1 MSRKINFS
9 SESVC
14 EGHPDKISDQ
24 ISDAILDAYLRID
37 KYSKVACE
45 TFVTTDL
52 CIIGGEISSSNDIN
66 YEKII
71 RNTISEIGYNKDGMG
86 FNSENVKIMN
96 LLHEQSPE
104 ISQGV
109 VRGDIKEQGAGDQGI
124 MMGYAVNETT
134 ELMPTPIVIAHNLT
148 KKISELRKKNTLSYL
163 RPDGKSQVSL
173 NYENQKPQEISKITL
188 AVQHD
193 ADVELEEINRDMK
206 EFVIKPIL
214 GDYYNDNIEM
224 IINGTGKFVIGGPHG
239 DAGLTGRKIIVDT
252 YGGYGSHGGG
262 AFSGKD
268 PSKVDRTG
276 AYAARYLAKNVVANE
291 LAEICEVR
299 IAYSIGIA
307 EPFSFEI
314 DTFGTAKIEEEKIK
328 SRILNNFDLRPGMI
342 IDYFDLLRPIYQNT
356 ASYGHFGRS
365 DFDFPWEKI
374 DLF

>member
-24 ISDAILDAYLRID
+24 ISDAILDEYLRND

-52 CIIGGEISSSNDIN
+52 CIIGGEISSRSDIN

-71 RNTISEIGYNKDGMG
+71 RSTISKIGYDKQGMG

-124 MMGYAVNETT
+124 MMGYAVNETK

-148 KKISELRKKNTLSYL
+148 KKIAELRKKNTLNYL
-163 RPDGKSQVSL
+163 RPDGKSQVSM
-173 NYENQKPQEISKITL
+173 NYENGKPQEISKITL

-193 ADVELEEINRDMK
+193 EDVELEEINRDMK

-214 GDYYNDNIEM
+214 GDYYNDNVEM

-314 DTFGTAKIEEEKIK
+314 DTFGTAKIEEEQIK

>member
-24 ISDAILDAYLRID
+24 ISDAILDEYLRND

-52 CIIGGEISSSNDIN
+52 CIIGGEISSRSDIN

-71 RNTISEIGYNKDGMG
+71 RSTISKIGYDKQGMG

-124 MMGYAVNETT
+124 MMGYAVNETK

-148 KKISELRKKNTLSYL
+148 KKIAELRKKNTLNYL
-163 RPDGKSQVSL
+163 RPDGKSQVSM
-173 NYENQKPQEISKITL
+173 NYENGKPQEITKLTL

-193 ADVELEEINRDMK
+193 EDVELEEIEKDMK

-214 GDYYNDNIEM
+214 GDYYNDNVEI

-314 DTFGTAKIEEEKIK
+314 DTFGTAKIEEEQIK

-342 IDYFDLLRPIYQNT
+342 IDYFDLLRPIYQDT

>member
-1 MSRKINFS
+1 VGRKINFS

-24 ISDAILDAYLRID
+24 ISDAILDEYLRND

-52 CIIGGEISSSNDIN
+52 CIIGGEISSRGDIN

-71 RNTISEIGYNKDGMG
+71 RNTISEIGYDKEGMG

-148 KKISELRKKNTLSYL
+148 KKIAELRKKNTLNYL
-163 RPDGKSQVSL
+163 RPDGKSQVSM
-173 NYENQKPQEISKITL
+173 NYENGKPQEITKLTL
-188 AVQHD
+188 AVQHNE
-193 ADVELEEINRDMK
+193 DVELEEIEKDMK

-214 GDYYNDNIEM
+214 GDYYNDNVEM

-314 DTFGTAKIEEEKIK
+314 DTFGTAKIEEEQIK
-328 SRILNNFDLRPGMI
+328 SKILKNFDLRPGMI

>member
-24 ISDAILDAYLRID
+24 ISDAILDEYLRID
-37 KYSKVACE
+37 KFSKVACE

-52 CIIGGEISSSNDIN
+52 CIIGGEISSRSDIN

-71 RNTISEIGYNKDGMG
+71 RKTISEIGYNKEGMG
-86 FNSENVKIMN
+86 FNSENIKIMN

-124 MMGYAVNETT
+124 MMGYAVNETR

-148 KKISELRKKNTLSYL
+148 KKIAELRKKNTLSYL
-163 RPDGKSQVSL
+163 RPDGKSQVSM
-173 NYENQKPQEISKITL
+173 NYENGKPQEITKLTL
-188 AVQHD
+188 AVQHNE
-193 ADVELEEINRDMK
+193 DVKLEEIEKDMN

-276 AYAARYLAKNVVANE
+276 AYAARYLAKNIVANG

-314 DTFGTAKIEEEKIK
+314 DTFGTAKIEEEQIK

>member
-1 MSRKINFS
+1 VSRKINFS

-24 ISDAILDAYLRID
+24 ISDAILDEYLRND

-52 CIIGGEISSSNDIN
+52 CIIGGEISSRSDIN

-71 RNTISEIGYNKDGMG
+71 RSSISNIGYDKQGMG

-124 MMGYAVNETT
+124 MMGYAVNETK

-148 KKISELRKKNTLSYL
+148 KKIAELRKKNTLNYL
-163 RPDGKSQVSL
+163 RPDGKSQVSM
-173 NYENQKPQEISKITL
+173 NYENGKPQEITKLTL
-188 AVQHD
+188 AVQHNE
-193 ADVELEEINRDMK
+193 DVELEEIEKDMK

-214 GDYYNDNIEM
+214 GDYYNDNVEM

-276 AYAARYLAKNVVANE
+276 AYAARYLAKNIVANE

-314 DTFGTAKIEEEKIK
+314 DTFGTAKIEEEQIK
-328 SRILNNFDLRPGMI
+328 SKILKNFDLRPGMI

>member
-24 ISDAILDAYLRID
+24 ISDAILDEYLRND
-37 KYSKVACE
+37 NYSKVACE

-52 CIIGGEISSSNDIN
+52 CIIGGEISSRSDIN

-71 RNTISEIGYNKDGMG
+71 RSSISKIGYDKQGMG

-124 MMGYAVNETT
+124 MMGYAVNETK

-148 KKISELRKKNTLSYL
+148 KKIAELRKKNTLNYL
-163 RPDGKSQVSL
+163 RPDGKSQVSM
-173 NYENQKPQEISKITL
+173 NYENGKPQEITKLTL

-193 ADVELEEINRDMK
+193 EDVELEEIEKDMK

-214 GDYYNDNIEM
+214 GDYYNDNVEI

-276 AYAARYLAKNVVANE
+276 AYAARYLAKNIVANE

-314 DTFGTAKIEEEKIK
+314 DTFGTAKIEEEQIK

>member
-24 ISDAILDAYLRID
+24 ISDAILDEYLRND

-52 CIIGGEISSSNDIN
+52 CIIGGEISSRSDIN

-71 RNTISEIGYNKDGMG
+71 RNTISKIGYDKEGMG

-124 MMGYAVNETT
+124 MMGYAVNETK

-148 KKISELRKKNTLSYL
+148 KKIAELRKKNTLNYL
-163 RPDGKSQVSL
+163 RPDGKSQVSM
-173 NYENQKPQEISKITL
+173 NYENGKPQEITKLTL

-193 ADVELEEINRDMK
+193 EDVELEEINRDMK

-214 GDYYNDNIEM
+214 GDYYNDNVEM

-314 DTFGTAKIEEEKIK
+314 DTFGTAKIEEEQIK

-356 ASYGHFGRS
+356 ATYGHFGRS

>member
-24 ISDAILDAYLRID
+24 ISDAILDEYLRND

-52 CIIGGEISSSNDIN
+52 CIIGGEISSRGDIN

-71 RNTISEIGYNKDGMG
+71 RNTISEIGYDKEGMG

-148 KKISELRKKNTLSYL
+148 KKIAELRKKNTLNYL
-163 RPDGKSQVSL
+163 RPDGKSQVSM
-173 NYENQKPQEISKITL
+173 NYENGKPEEITKLTL
-188 AVQHD
+188 AVQHGE
-193 ADVELEEINRDMK
+193 DVELEEIEKDMK

-214 GDYYNDNIEM
+214 GDYYNDNVEI
-224 IINGTGKFVIGGPHG
+224 IINGTGKFVIGGPNG

-276 AYAARYLAKNVVANE
+276 AYAARYLAKNVVAIE

-307 EPFSFEI
+307 EPFSFE
-314 DTFGTAKIEEEKIK
+314 
-328 SRILNNFDLRPGMI
+328 
-342 IDYFDLLRPIYQNT
+342 LLRCELEA
-356 ASYGHFGRS
+356 ASILCPLLSPFRDITLPTPFGV
-365 DFDFPWEKI
+365 
-374 DLF
+374 

>member
-1 MSRKINFS
+1 VSRKINFS

-24 ISDAILDAYLRID
+24 ISDAILDEYLRND

-52 CIIGGEISSSNDIN
+52 CIIGGEISSRSDIN

-71 RNTISEIGYNKDGMG
+71 KSTISKIGYDKQGMG

-124 MMGYAVNETT
+124 MMGYAINETK

-148 KKISELRKKNTLSYL
+148 KKIAELRKKNTLNYL
-163 RPDGKSQVSL
+163 RPDGKSQVSM
-173 NYENQKPQEISKITL
+173 NYENGKPQEITKLTL

-193 ADVELEEINRDMK
+193 KDVELEEIEKDMK

-214 GDYYNDNIEM
+214 GDYYNDNVEI

-314 DTFGTAKIEEEKIK
+314 DTFGTAKIEEEQIK

>member
-24 ISDAILDAYLRID
+24 ISDAILDEYLRND

-52 CIIGGEISSSNDIN
+52 CIIGGEISSRSDIN

-71 RNTISEIGYNKDGMG
+71 RSTISKIGYNKQGMG

-124 MMGYAVNETT
+124 MMGYAVNETK

-148 KKISELRKKNTLSYL
+148 KKIAELRKKNTLNYL
-163 RPDGKSQVSL
+163 RPDGKSQVSM
-173 NYENQKPQEISKITL
+173 NYENGKPQEISKLTL

-193 ADVELEEINRDMK
+193 EDVELEEIEKDMK

-214 GDYYNDNIEM
+214 GDYYNDNVEI

-314 DTFGTAKIEEEKIK
+314 DTFGTAKIEEEQIK

>member
-24 ISDAILDAYLRID
+24 ISDAILDEYLRND

-52 CIIGGEISSSNDIN
+52 CIIGGEISSRSDIN

-71 RNTISEIGYNKDGMG
+71 KSTISKIGYDKQGMG

-124 MMGYAVNETT
+124 MMGYAINETK

-148 KKISELRKKNTLSYL
+148 KKIAELRKKNTLNYL
-163 RPDGKSQVSL
+163 RPDGKSQVSM
-173 NYENQKPQEISKITL
+173 NYENGKPQEITKLTL

-193 ADVELEEINRDMK
+193 KDVELEEIEKDMK

-214 GDYYNDNIEM
+214 GDYYNDNVEI

-314 DTFGTAKIEEEKIK
+314 DTFGTAKIEEEQIK

>member
-24 ISDAILDAYLRID
+24 ISDAILDEYLRDD

-45 TFVTTDL
+45 TFVTTNL
-52 CIIGGEISSSNDIN
+52 CIIGGEISSRSDIN

-71 RNTISEIGYNKDGMG
+71 RNTISEIGYNKEEMG
-86 FNSENVKIMN
+86 FDSENIKIMN

-109 VRGDIKEQGAGDQGI
+109 VRGDIREQGAGDQGI

-148 KKISELRKKNTLSYL
+148 KKIAELRKKNTLNYL
-163 RPDGKSQVSL
+163 RPDGKSQVSM
-173 NYENQKPQEISKITL
+173 NYENGKPIEISKITL

-214 GDYYNDNIEM
+214 GDYYNANIEM